1 MTTLSIINSR
11 GEPAGEVEV
20 PDTVLDLVPAEG
32 VIHDA
37 VRQHQAAMR
46 RGTAAVKNRSLVS
59 ASGRKPWRQK
69 GTGRARAG
77 DRSSPIWRG
86 GGVVFGP
93 QPRSFDFKVSKKA
106 KRKALKSMLS
116 IRFQKGQVI
125 VVDQLALEEP
135 RTSRMAE
142 ILSAVGAGPS
152 VLIITPRRDRNLALS
167 VRNIPGA
174 AVVGIRDLNTFI
186 VVSHPK
192 IVITQEALT
201 HLQAWM
207 EKIK

>member
-1 MTTLSIINSR
+1 MTSLTVINSS
-11 GEPAGEVEV
+11 GERVEEIEI
-20 PDTVLDLVPAEG
+20 PESILDLAPVSG
-32 VIHDA
+32 VVNDVI
-37 VRQHQAAMR
+37 RQHQAAIR
-46 RGTAAVKNRSLVS
+46 RGTAAVKNRSLVV

-93 QPRSFDFKVSKKA
+93 RPRSYDFKVSKKA
-106 KRKALKSMLS
+106 KRKALKSILS
-116 IRFQKGQVI
+116 IRFRKGQVI
-125 VVDQLALEEP
+125 VIDRLELEEP
-135 RTSRMAE
+135 RTRNAAG

-152 VLIITPRRDRNLALS
+152 VLIITPRRDRDLTLA
-167 VRNIPGA
+167 VRNIPGVEA
-174 AVVGIRDLNTFI
+174 IGIRNLNTFT
-186 VVSHPK
+186 VVSYPR
-192 IVITQEALT
+192 ILITREALV

>member
-1 MTTLSIINSR
+1 MTSLTVINSS
-11 GEPAGEVEV
+11 GERVEEIEI
-20 PDTVLDLVPAEG
+20 PESILDLAPVSG
-32 VIHDA
+32 VVNDVI
-37 VRQHQAAMR
+37 RQHQAAIR
-46 RGTAAVKNRSLVS
+46 RGTAAVKNRSLVV

-93 QPRSFDFKVSKKA
+93 RPRSYDFKVSKKA
-106 KRKALKSMLS
+106 KRKALKSILS
-116 IRFQKGQVI
+116 IRFRKGQVI
-125 VVDQLALEEP
+125 VIDRLELEEP
-135 RTSRMAE
+135 RTRNAAG

-152 VLIITPRRDRNLALS
+152 VLIITLRRDRDLTLA
-167 VRNIPGA
+167 VRNIPGVEA
-174 AVVGIRDLNTFI
+174 IGIRNLNTFT
-186 VVSHPK
+186 VVSYPR
-192 IVITQEALT
+192 ILITREALV

>member
-1 MTTLSIINSR
+1 MTSLTVINSS
-11 GEPAGEVEV
+11 GERVEEIEI
-20 PDTVLDLVPAEG
+20 PESILDLAPVSG
-32 VIHDA
+32 VVNDVI
-37 VRQHQAAMR
+37 RQHQAAIR
-46 RGTAAVKNRSLVS
+46 RGTAAVKNRSLVV

-93 QPRSFDFKVSKKA
+93 RPRSYDFKVSKKA
-106 KRKALKSMLS
+106 KRKALKSILS
-116 IRFQKGQVI
+116 IRFRKGQVI
-125 VVDQLALEEP
+125 VIDRLELEEP
-135 RTSRMAE
+135 RTRNAAG

-152 VLIITPRRDRNLALS
+152 VLIITPRRDRDLTLA
-167 VRNIPGA
+167 VRNIPGVEA
-174 AVVGIRDLNTFI
+174 IGIRNLNTFT
-186 VVSHPK
+186 VVSYPR
-192 IVITQEALT
+192 ILITREALG